1 MSKQNSWKRL
11 LIGGAAATAVVAGI
25 AAFTLAPTSVS
36 AQDAPADAP
45 TAEDGGR
52 RFGDRRSDGRGHAGL
67 AGMMGHGVR
76 DGEKGEYLEAELAKL
91 GISAEQLEAAKEE
104 VKATVVAQLVADGV
118 ITQEQADQMAEGEG
132 RLGGRFGGRFGGHGD
147 HMMGR
152 FGHGNDVVDH
162 EALLAEALDISV
174 EELQT
179 AKDAA
184 REAGLADAIAEGDIT
199 EEQAE
204 QMRAM
209 HVLRDYIDHE
219 AILAGALGVT
229 VEELQT
235 AHEEGTVRDLFED
248 LDRDQVKEAMQ
259 AGFEAAV
266 AEAVAG
272 GVITQEQADALE
284 SGEGF
289 GKRGGF
295 FSGRGGHGGR
305 DGRGFPGVRP
315 GGSEQ
320 DSENGESNA
329 PRFQRSQSQA

>member
-45 TAEDGGR
+45 SAEDGGR
-52 RFGDRRSDGRGHAGL
+52 RFGDRRSDGRGRAGL
-67 AGMMGHGVR
+67 AGMMGHGNR

-91 GISAEQLEAAKEE
+91 GITAEQLEAAKEE
-104 VKATVVAQLVADGV
+104 VKATAIAQLVADGV

-132 RLGGRFGGRFGGHGD
+132 RFGGRFGGHGGPK
-147 HMMGR
+147 MGH
-152 FGHGNDVVDH
+152 FGHGDDAIDH
-162 EALLAEALDISV
+162 DALLAEALDITV
-174 EELQT
+174 EELQA

-184 REAGLADAIAEGDIT
+184 REAALADAIAEGDVT

-266 AEAVAG
+266 AEAVAD
-272 GVITQEQADALE
+272 GVITPEQADALE

-289 GKRGGF
+289 GGRGGF

-305 DGRGFPGVRP
+305 DGHGFPGMRP
-315 GGSEQ
+315 GGVEQ
-320 DSENGESNA
+320 GDGDGESNA
-329 PRFQRSQSQA
+329 PRSQRSQSQA